1 MAAIPVVLGDLKCI
15 IPANK
20 ILLPIPSTSA
30 DLIAETETP

>member
-20 ILLPIPSTSA
+20 FLLPILNTSA
-30 DLIAETETP
+30 EPIAERD